1 MPPLVDRA
9 EHLSQ
14 TATSATAVL
23 ELVAAAG
30 GHRDALEAARAVFID
45 RLQRASDDY
54 DATTALALVYRAI
67 NALDTQNLPDRAAPK
82 PARRWSQRW
91 RAQRRHDLHDH
102 DRATKIAARATA
114 RKRIPT
120 LATLVVLAHDRPA
133 PAHATDLNT
142 DPWALDRAADDG
154 WPPTPTKA
162 HRAGAPTQARARLG
176 AGAPNRRVMDVRS
189 DQARLGPTPAPYRAI
204 SRG

>member
-1 MPPLVDRA
+1 MSPLVERA
-9 EHLSQ
+9 ERLSQ
-14 TATSATAVL
+14 TAGPATAAL

-91 RAQRRHDLHDH
+91 RAHRRHDLQDH
-102 DRATKIAARATA
+102 DRATKIAARARA
-114 RKRIPT
+114 RKRTPT
-120 LATLVVLAHDRPA
+120 LGELVEPLAHDRRA
-133 PAHATDLNT
+133 PADATDVNT

-162 HRAGAPTQARARLG
+162 RRVTDAPTQTRARLVAGAPSPL
-176 AGAPNRRVMDVRS
+176 
-189 DQARLGPTPAPYRAI
+189 
-204 SRG
+204 